1 MTQISG
7 FPSLSEQSLLKF
19 EKFKELVKPYQEI
32 FLYKHML
39 LVAHDNI
46 ISYFNIEK
54 KEWKCHHKFDSDDQ
68 ETTTTSIAGNR
79 VRKVFR
85 YETKDSSQYGIGVL
99 FTNGTISKIKIKEGA
114 NGRARISTEEH
125 PSKIKGKIIDAASD

>member
-1 MTQISG
+1 
-7 FPSLSEQSLLKF
+7 
-19 EKFKELVKPYQEI
+19 
-32 FLYKHML
+32 ML

-46 ISYFNIEK
+46 ISYYNIEK

-68 ETTTTSIAGNR
+68 ETTSIAANR

-99 FTNGTISKIKIKEGA
+99 FTNGAISKIKIREGA
-114 NGRARISTEEH
+114 NGRARISAETH
-125 PSKIKGKIIDAASD
+125 PSQIKGKIIDSACD